1 MQSNEVERER
11 QRKKE
16 RKKEEEEEGR
26 RRGNNRANESQCV
39 AKNRV
44 LNSLLTF
51 LKSLGKGFIVEK
63 RRMKGRK

>member
-1 MQSNEVERER
+1 MEKEK
-11 QRKKE
+11 KKE
-16 RKKEEEEEGR
+16 RKKRKKEEEGR
-26 RRGNNRANESQCV
+26 RGNKRANESQCV
-39 AKNRV
+39 AKKRV